1 MNVVQNTTKYGQH
14 KNRPFSC
21 SFVYKKSSNNLPI
34 HSPCTCGAQKTAL
47 AKHTNDTAA
56 RLEPPIVSTPTP
68 RPYEDYGGGEHP
80 SLLATQCK
88 SAAQHTKTH
97 TQKKNI
103 RSARIIRSTRERAA
117 NNTFQVVSR
126 NLRTIKRPFR
136 TSVGRTD
143 AASVRRVAANAV
155 MSNKHKLWVCFS
167 NHNSSLSD
175 G

>member
-1 MNVVQNTTKYGQH
+1 MNVVQSTTKYEQH

-21 SFVYKKSSNNLPI
+21 SFVYKKKNTAI
-34 HSPCTCGAQKTAL
+34 IFQFIRHARAGHKKTAL

-56 RLEPPIVSTPTP
+56 RLEPPIVSTPP
-68 RPYEDYGGGEHP
+68 ARPYEDYGGGEHP

-97 TQKKNI
+97 KKNI
-103 RSARIIRSTRERAA
+103 RFARIIRSTRERAA

-136 TSVGRTD
+136 TSVGRMD
-143 AASVRRVAANAV
+143 AASV
-155 MSNKHKLWVCFS
+155 
-167 NHNSSLSD
+167 
-175 G
+175 